1 MLKVFLV
8 EDETVIREGLRDKI
22 PWDQY
27 GYRFVGEASDGEMAL
42 PLIRKT
48 RPDLIITD
56 IKMPFMDGLSLS
68 RMVKEE
74 FPKTKIVIL
83 SGYDDFEYARRAI
96 TIGVDQYVLK
106 PVTRASL
113 RTVLQE
119 IREKIERE
127 QQQEDYQTKLADE
140 MREYEQFSMR
150 HFFEKMLEGEMSVTE
165 IYEEA
170 AKKSLDLSASG
181 YNLIFLY
188 MQENKKGMPESNVNH
203 FVQVQEEILHYFLR
217 FPQYILFRWN
227 INCYGILVRGD
238 WDRIQE
244 DTDQAVEQIR
254 TVCEADS
261 SDSEWYAAVSDP
273 VERLSMLP
281 ECYDRVRQYS
291 AYRFIYP
298 EQHFFTK
305 QTLQNNLSTLDDTQI
320 AEVEYSQMSPE
331 MIQDFLAKGSR
342 MEVYSFVE
350 SYLQNVGDA
359 LNSKMFRDYII
370 LNIRFTIL
378 AFLETIGASKEDY
391 YDRIGEYQD
400 QVHIAKEEVN
410 AYFAEALLA
419 ALAIRDEQTSGQS
432 SKILKNAMD
441 YIDAHYADETLTLGS
456 IACEVQVSANYLS
469 SVFSQNMRMTFTEY
483 VTDKRID
490 KAKKLLRSTDLAT
503 AEVAAQVG
511 YKDSHYFSFVFKKTQ
526 GVSPREYR
534 SGKGV

>member
-22 PWDQY
+22 PLDQY

-48 RPDLIITD
+48 RPDLLITD

-68 RMVKEE
+68 RMVKDE

-106 PVTRASL
+106 PITRAAL

-119 IREKIERE
+119 IRDKVERE
-127 QQQEDYQTKLADE
+127 QKQEQYQTKLADE

-165 IYEEA
+165 IYDEA

-227 INCYGILVRGD
+227 INCYGILVKGETERV
-238 WDRIQE
+238 QE
-244 DTDQAVEQIR
+244 DTDQAIEQIR
-254 TVCEADS
+254 AVCGADS
-261 SDSEWYAAVSDP
+261 SDYEWYAAVSDP
-273 VERLSMLP
+273 VERLSLLP
-281 ECYDRVRQYS
+281 ECYERVRQYA

-298 EQHFFTK
+298 KQHFLTK

-320 AEVEYSQMSPE
+320 AGVESSQMSPE
-331 MIQDFLAKGSR
+331 IIQDFLAKGSR

-350 SYLQNVGDA
+350 SYLQNVGEA
-359 LNSKMFRDYII
+359 LSSKVFRDYMV
-370 LNIRFTIL
+370 LNIRFAIL
-378 AFLETIGASKEDY
+378 AFLESIGASKEDY

-400 QVHIAKEEVN
+400 QVHIPKEEMNV
-410 AYFAEALLA
+410 YFAETLLA
-419 ALAIRDEQTSGQS
+419 ALSIRDEQTSGQS

-441 YIDAHYADETLTLGS
+441 YIDEHYADDAMTLGS
-456 IACEVQVSANYLS
+456 VACEVRVSANYLS

-483 VTDKRID
+483 VTDKRMD

-503 AEVAAQVG
+503 AEIAAKVG

>member
-68 RMVKEE
+68 RMVKDE

-106 PVTRASL
+106 PITRASL

-261 SDSEWYAAVSDP
+261 SDYEWYAAVSDP

-331 MIQDFLAKGSR
+331 MIQDFLAKGSQ

-410 AYFAEALLA
+410 VYFAEALLA

-456 IACEVQVSANYLS
+456 VACEVQVSANYLS

>member
-261 SDSEWYAAVSDP
+261 SDYEWYAPVSDP